1 MKLLIVSDIHG
12 SGYYAEKIKEIN
24 EREKPEEIII
34 APIITEKSND
44 ELQEGKYTFKV
55 NKKATKVEIA
65 KAVEKLFEVKV
76 LKVNTMT
83 VNGKK
88 KRVGYH
94 VGKTSDWK
102 KAIVT
107 IDTNPG
113 DIKYLDKGGK
123 EVKVCK
129 KYKDSIDEF
138 MGA

>member
-1 MKLLIVSDIHG
+1 M
-12 SGYYAEKIKEIN
+12 
-24 EREKPEEIII
+24 KPEDIII
-34 APIITEKSND
+34 APVVTEKSND
-44 ELQEGKYTFKV
+44 GLQEGKYTFEV

-76 LKVNTMT
+76 LKVNTMN

-94 VGKTSDWK
+94 QGKTSDWK

-107 IDTNPG
+107 IDTNPK
-113 DIKYLDKGGK
+113 DLTYLAKGGK
-123 EVKVCK
+123 TTKVSK

>member
-1 MKLLIVSDIHG
+1 ML
-12 SGYYAEKIKEIN
+12 
-24 EREKPEEIII
+24 PEEIIVR
-34 APIITEKSND
+34 PVITEKSND
-44 ELQEGKYTFKV
+44 EMQSGKYTFEV

-76 LKVNTMT
+76 LNVNTMI
-83 VNGKK
+83 VKGKT
-88 KRVGYH
+88 KRVRYQE
-94 VGKTSDWK
+94 GKTPDWK

-113 DIKYLDKGGK
+113 EQTYLTKGGK
-123 EVKVCK
+123 TQKVNK

>member
-1 MKLLIVSDIHG
+1 M
-12 SGYYAEKIKEIN
+12 
-24 EREKPEEIII
+24 KPEEIIV

-44 ELQEGKYTFKV
+44 ELQEGKYTFEV
-55 NKKATKVEIA
+55 NRKATKVEIA

-76 LKVNTMT
+76 LKVNTMN
-83 VNGKK
+83 VKGKT

-107 IDTNPG
+107 IDTNPEEET
-113 DIKYLDKGGK
+113 YLAKGGK
-123 EVKVCK
+123 ETKTNK

>member
-1 MKLLIVSDIHG
+1 ML
-12 SGYYAEKIKEIN
+12 A
-24 EREKPEEIII
+24 EEIIVR
-34 APIITEKSND
+34 PVITEKSND
-44 ELQEGKYTFKV
+44 ELQQGKYTFEV

-83 VNGKK
+83 VKGKQ
-88 KRVGYH
+88 KRVGAH

-107 IDTNPG
+107 IDTEVE
-113 DIKYLDKGGK
+113 DKTYLTKGGK
-123 EVKVCK
+123 EVKSSK
-129 KYKDSIDEF
+129 KFKDSIDEF